1 MAFLNCRA
9 LSDTAARS
17 CGDPVEDWLHVLYD
31 FPLYADLRD
40 LDKLGVQRDSENWTF
55 RRILEDEDELSPY
68 LTYLDAVL
76 LLASGPPQSLAL
88 MRTQHPPC

>member
-55 RRILEDEDELSPY
+55 RRILEDKGRTRRLNTLAEE
-68 LTYLDAVL
+68 VL
-76 LLASGPPQSLAL
+76 
-88 MRTQHPPC
+88 RRRRDF